1 MVNQFYKALYNVS
14 RINSTMAISQ
24 QSLNRFTQLWR
35 PVAIL
40 WTSTLFMFS
49 NAAMAIEEPKFTLL
63 EKDQSFELRAYA
75 PKLIAEVLVD
85 GDMREASSKG
95 FKLIAD
101 FIFGNNTA
109 QSGKS
114 EKISMTAPVAVK
126 ASTEK
131 ISMTAP
137 VGLQQSNNGWR
148 VYFVM
153 PSQYTLQTLPK
164 PNNPQVTIKLMPGQ
178 KFAVVRFSGLVDE
191 EKMTMKQAELNQW
204 IERKNFKALSNPE
217 LARYNPPWT
226 LPFLRRNE
234 LMVEVE

>member
-1 MVNQFYKALYNVS
+1 MV
-14 RINSTMAISQ
+14 AISQ
-24 QSLNRFTQLWR
+24 QYLNLFNQLWR

-40 WTSTLFMFS
+40 CTFTLFMFS

-63 EKDQSFELRAYA
+63 EKEQSFELRAYQ

-85 GDMREASSKG
+85 GDMSEASSKG

-126 ASTEK
+126 ASAEK

-137 VGLQQSNNGWR
+137 VGLQQSNKGWR

-164 PNNPQVTIKLMPGQ
+164 PNNPKVSIKLIPTQ
-178 KFAVVRFSGLVDE
+178 KFAVIRFSGLVGE
-191 EKMTMKQAELNQW
+191 EKMAVKEAELNQW
-204 IERKNFKALSNPE
+204 MARRNLKPITSPE

-234 LMVEVE
+234 IMVEVK

>member
-1 MVNQFYKALYNVS
+1 M
-14 RINSTMAISQ
+14 MAMSQ
-24 QSLNRFTQLWR
+24 QSLNRLNQFWR

-40 WTSTLFMFS
+40 WTSTLLIFS
-49 NAAMAIEEPKFTLL
+49 NAAMSIEEPKFTLL
-63 EKDQSFELRAYA
+63 EKEQSFELRTYQ
-75 PKLIAEVLVD
+75 PKLIAEVFVD
-85 GDMREASSKG
+85 GDMSEASSKG

-114 EKISMTAPVAVK
+114 EKISMTAPVAIK
-126 ASTEK
+126 TSAEK

-137 VGLQQSNNGWR
+137 VGLQQSNDGWR

-153 PSQYTLQTLPK
+153 PSQYSLQTLPK
-164 PNNPQVTIKLMPGQ
+164 PNNPQVTIKAMPGQ
-178 KFAVVRFSGLVDE
+178 KFAVVRFSGLVGE
-191 EKMTMKQAELNQW
+191 EKMHMKLTELNQW
-204 IERKNFKALSNPE
+204 IKRKNFKVLSNPE

>member
-1 MVNQFYKALYNVS
+1 MV
-14 RINSTMAISQ
+14 AISN
-24 QSLNRFTQLWR
+24 QSLNRFNQLWR
-35 PVAIL
+35 PTAIL
-40 WTSTLFMFS
+40 WTAILLMYS
-49 NAAMAIEEPKFTLL
+49 NATMAIEEPKFTLL
-63 EKDQSFELRAYA
+63 EKEQSFEIRQYE
-75 PKLIAEVLVD
+75 PKLIAEVLLD
-85 GDMREASSKG
+85 GDMSEASSKG

-101 FIFGNNTA
+101 FIFGNNTT

-126 ASTEK
+126 LSTEK

-137 VGLQQSNNGWR
+137 VGLQKSNNRWR

-164 PNNPQVTIKLMPGQ
+164 PNNPQVSIKLMPAQ

-191 EKMTMKQAELNQW
+191 EKMNMKLAELNQW
-204 IERKNFKALSNPE
+204 IMRKNFKTLSNPE

-234 LMVEVE
+234 LLVEVE

>member
-1 MVNQFYKALYNVS
+1 MMRKSQRNLNPVN
-14 RINSTMAISQ
+14 
-24 QSLNRFTQLWR
+24 QLWR
-35 PVAIL
+35 LALLL
-40 WTSTLFMFS
+40 WTFS
-49 NAAMAIEEPKFTLL
+49 LCIFSHPAMAIEEPKFTLL
-63 EKDQSFELRAYA
+63 EKDQAFELRLYA
-75 PKLIAEVLVD
+75 PKIIAEVLVD
-85 GDMREASSKG
+85 GDMSEASSKG

-114 EKISMTAPVAVK
+114 EKISMTAPVSVK
-126 ASTEK
+126 ASAEK

-153 PSQYTLQTLPK
+153 PSQYSLQTLPK
-164 PNNPQVTIKLMPGQ
+164 PNNPQVNIKLAPEQ
-178 KFAVVRFSGLVDE
+178 KFAVIRFSGLVNE
-191 EKMTMKQAELNQW
+191 EKMAVKLAELNQW
-204 IERKNFKALSNPE
+204 IERKKLKATGNPE

-234 LMVEVE
+234 LMVEVN

>member
-1 MVNQFYKALYNVS
+1 MV
-14 RINSTMAISQ
+14 AISQ
-24 QSLNRFTQLWR
+24 QCLNWFNQLWR
-35 PVAIL
+35 PAAIL
-40 WTSTLFMFS
+40 WTSTLLMFS

-63 EKDQSFELRAYA
+63 EKEQSFELRQYE

-85 GDMREASSKG
+85 GDMNEASSKG

-126 ASTEK
+126 ASAEK

-137 VGLQQSNNGWR
+137 VGLQQSNKGWR

-164 PNNPQVTIKLMPGQ
+164 PNNPQVSIKLIPAQ
-178 KFAVVRFSGLVDE
+178 KFAVVLFSGLVGE
-191 EKMTMKQAELNQW
+191 EKMTMKQTELNQW
-204 IERKNFKALSNPE
+204 IERKKFKALSNPE
-217 LARYNPPWT
+217 FARYNPPWT

>member
-1 MVNQFYKALYNVS
+1 LNTENNAS
-14 RINSTMAISQ
+14 RINSVLAISK
-24 QSLNRFTQLWR
+24 QSLSQFSQLWR
-35 PVAIL
+35 YAAIL
-40 WTSTLFMFS
+40 LTFTSLIFS
-49 NAAMAIEEPKFTLL
+49 NFAMAIEEPKFTLL
-63 EKDQSFELRAYA
+63 EKEESFELRAYQ

-85 GDMREASSKG
+85 GDMSEASSKG

-109 QSGKS
+109 QFGKS

-126 ASTEK
+126 ASAEK

-137 VGLQQSNNGWR
+137 VGLQQSNHGWR

-164 PNNPQVTIKLMPGQ
+164 PNNSKVLIKQMSEQ
-178 KFAVVRFSGLVDE
+178 KFAVIRFSGLVGE
-191 EKMTMKQAELNQW
+191 EKMTQKEAELNQW
-204 IERKNFKALSNPE
+204 IERKSLKVLSSPE

-234 LMVEVE
+234 IMVEVE